1 MTESSYQHAWKPE
14 GYEIQSLENMVFAI
28 SCKFSTVC
36 YTVDVFERMNT
47 YGNVNCTQV
56 VSDFSLNN
64 YAATIYRYTYSIYIY
79 IDIRSVFIYIYISI
93 NHRITE
99 LSWVDTFE
107 TTKQTMI
114 LGIIW
119 NVFWF
124 TTTITA
130 TPCSRHLVVWCLQF
144 RDKFIA
150 GRPLRLWG
158 YGL

>member
-1 MTESSYQHAWKPE
+1 MCVWYSLSSCFARSLRLVMTESSYQHAWKPE

-79 IDIRSVFIYIYISI
+79 RYTLCIYIYLYIHKSQ
-93 NHRITE
+93 NHRIVM
-99 LSWVDTFE
+99 S
-107 TTKQTMI
+107 
-114 LGIIW
+114 
-119 NVFWF
+119 
-124 TTTITA
+124 
-130 TPCSRHLVVWCLQF
+130 
-144 RDKFIA
+144 
-150 GRPLRLWG
+150 
-158 YGL
+158 